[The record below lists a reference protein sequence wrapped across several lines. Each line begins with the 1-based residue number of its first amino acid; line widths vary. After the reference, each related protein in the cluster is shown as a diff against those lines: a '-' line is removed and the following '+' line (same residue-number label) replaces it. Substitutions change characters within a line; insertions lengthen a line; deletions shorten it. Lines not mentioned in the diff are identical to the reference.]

1 MPPSGR
7 TDRAVTSRGYTIAV
21 VSVPD
26 TIRLNADCSL
36 GCREVW
42 RTSTSSAA
50 RKVVTADG
58 LHVLQYYPPW
68 STVEVNVQRLR
79 ERGQPELADA
89 LIADLDRI
97 AGRRLT

>member
-26 TIRLNADCSL
+26 TIKTVTPTARLGAEK
-36 GCREVW
+36 GW
-42 RTSTSSAA
+42 QTSTSSAA

-58 LHVLQYYPPW
+58 LHVLQYHPPW

-79 ERGQPELADA
+79 ERVSLSWPT
-89 LIADLDRI
+89 R
-97 AGRRLT
+97 